1 MCLKIYKLD
10 PAPAHFLSA
19 PGLAWKAAVKKTGV
33 KLELLL
39 TDIGMI
45 LMVEKGIR
53 GGIKKELYGPFL
65 WMGFNCLKTT
75 EPLLGG
81 SLLFTAKFP
90 EIPSTHLIHLGKMKD

>member
-39 TDIGMI
+39 TD
-45 LMVEKGIR
+45 
-53 GGIKKELYGPFL
+53 Y
-65 WMGFNCLKTT
+65 WYDFN
-75 EPLLGG
+75 G
-81 SLLFTAKFP
+81 
-90 EIPSTHLIHLGKMKD
+90 